1 MNKDEIADA
10 VCNNWEIKHRGQEFS
25 MAAEAA
31 RLGIIEGRRQA
42 FVANRRCGDDTLED
56 AEDLANISFAFRE
69 MADWIDAQLTAK
81 TPVTPPASQKPVR

>member
-1 MNKDEIADA
+1 MNKDEIADKVIVENYSDDGLRIHA
-10 VCNNWEIKHRGQEFS
+10 E
-25 MAAEAA
+25 EAA